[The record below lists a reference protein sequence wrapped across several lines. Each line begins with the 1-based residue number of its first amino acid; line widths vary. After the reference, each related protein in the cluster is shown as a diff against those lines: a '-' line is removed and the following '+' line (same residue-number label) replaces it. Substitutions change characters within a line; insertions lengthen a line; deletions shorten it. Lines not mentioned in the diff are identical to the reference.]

1 MLMSKAVLEAAS
13 NTPGKEAIAM
23 EAFARA
29 LTEVPNIIAEN
40 GGYDAAQ
47 LVSQLRALHK
57 QDKSTMGLGKFS
69 IIIFKFSKFLETS
82 LSSYVRFLEL
92 RHCKNVSTD

>member
-1 MLMSKAVLEAAS
+1 MLMSRAVLEAAS

-23 EAFARA
+23 EAFSRA

-57 QDKSTMGLGKFS
+57 QDKSTMGLGKYS
-69 IIIFKFSKFLETS
+69 IRVFKL
-82 LSSYVRFLEL
+82 L
-92 RHCKNVSTD
+92 